1 MINKDK
7 KKGRKIAVNSTKVT
21 AHSTPNIVSIL
32 GLKYHTSKM
41 KNDDTVKTVI
51 KTTTDYERF
60 KPWLPA
66 NRDIDNAHV
75 DHLMGLI
82 QEDGQKVPI
91 IVNEK
96 DQVIEGQ
103 HRLLACEK
111 LHQPVAYMVC
121 DKASIKDTRKMNN
134 SQKSWK
140 FNDYLKSYSHHTHYN
155 HLEYTKIVTF
165 IDDYSLNN
173 TVSLTL
179 LCPSD
184 YVRGRRRFKEGDFQV
199 ENLKQAQEQAETLL
213 KIKAFAPD
221 LVRIVKFCIAL
232 FKASEKIKGFKMST
246 AIRQIEK
253 NRVLF
258 ATCNNQESWLET
270 LTKSNGVYNKG
281 LNKTL
286 KITNKIVE

>member
-1 MINKDK
+1 M
-7 KKGRKIAVNSTKVT
+7 
-21 AHSTPNIVSIL
+21 
-32 GLKYHTSKM
+32 
-41 KNDDTVKTVI
+41 
-51 KTTTDYERF
+51 
-60 KPWLPA
+60 
-66 NRDIDNAHV
+66 
-75 DHLMGLI
+75 
-82 QEDGQKVPI
+82 
-91 IVNEK
+91 
-96 DQVIEGQ
+96 
-103 HRLLACEK
+103 
-111 LHQPVAYMVC
+111 
-121 DKASIKDTRKMNN
+121 
-134 SQKSWK
+134 
-140 FNDYLKSYSHHTHYN
+140 
-155 HLEYTKIVTF
+155 
-165 IDDYSLNN
+165 
-173 TVSLTL
+173 SLTL

-213 KIKAFAPD
+213 KIKAFDPN
-221 LVRIVKFCIAL
+221 LVKIVKFCIAL

>member
-103 HRLLACEK
+103 
-111 LHQPVAYMVC
+111 QPVAYMVC

-232 FKASEKIKGFKMST
+232 FKASEKITGFKMAI